1 MIEIELTEPKNL
13 ICECCGG
20 KIVSLTRFVYKD
32 GNAFAIY
39 HATFAENHSERGVLG
54 VISLGDWES
63 NEVSPNR
70 VGFPFRL
77 WEVEENFNVGIM
89 NRNECPWNDSNIIG
103 RILDREEALAHSWI
117 DEVYHITDHI
127 TKNDTEIVNFF
138 KLDSSTI
145 N

>member
-1 MIEIELTEPKNL
+1 
-13 ICECCGG
+13 
-20 KIVSLTRFVYKD
+20 
-32 GNAFAIY
+32 
-39 HATFAENHSERGVLG
+39 
-54 VISLGDWES
+54 
-63 NEVSPNR
+63 
-70 VGFPFRL
+70 
-77 WEVEENFNVGIM
+77 M